1 MVRIISLAFLTLL
14 FFAQHVGAQTIT
26 APSSVTTDEDT
37 NFAFTGGN
45 AISVSGS
52 GTYSATLQASSG
64 HTITFDGTT
73 AASHTTGDLSLTD
86 LNTKLAGVVFSPAA
100 DTFGST
106 IMDIYL
112 YQGGS
117 LVAQKVVSVTIAAI
131 NDDPVW
137 TGPTSR
143 TTDEDTS
150 ITFSGTE
157 ISLSDVDSQSSLL
170 TVTVEV
176 L

>member
-1 MVRIISLAFLTLL
+1 
-14 FFAQHVGAQTIT
+14 
-26 APSSVTTDEDT
+26 
-37 NFAFTGGN
+37 
-45 AISVSGS
+45 
-52 GTYSATLQASSG
+52 
-64 HTITFDGTT
+64 
-73 AASHTTGDLSLTD
+73 
-86 LNTKLAGVVFSPAA
+86 
-100 DTFGST
+100 
-106 IMDIYL
+106 MDIYL

-143 TTDEDTS
+143 TTDEA
-150 ITFSGTE
+150 FSGTE

-176 L
+176 DYGVVQRKPSYKRRSTTLTKMALGLSIFLNSCP